1 MFVAAQREV
10 GDCVGAAWAERPPAM
25 EPLVRML
32 LAADRYATAGLKF
45 KYKYVK
51 LTPVRVLCRAQREVG
66 DCVGA
71 AWAERPPA
79 MEPLVR
85 MLLAADR
92 YAAAG
97 LRAECLRR
105 LAARFDRVELGSE
118 QGLHLGSEAGARPG
132 APGPPRPRRAPRLPA
147 RDRRVFEAFLVAVAP
162 TVRPNPCKPIVAI

>member
-1 MFVAAQREV
+1 M
-10 GDCVGAAWAERPPAM
+10 
-25 EPLVRML
+25 
-32 LAADRYATAGLKF
+32 
-45 KYKYVK
+45 
-51 LTPVRVLCRAQREVG
+51 
-66 DCVGA
+66 GA

-118 QGLHLGSEAGARPG
+118 EGLRPG
-132 APGPPRPRRAPRLPA
+132 GPDAARQRRAPRLPA
-147 RDRRVFEAFLVAVAP
+147 HDRRVFEAFLVAVAP
-162 TVRPNPCKPIVAI
+162 MVRLNPRVPTAGEKPLEDHSHDIVMPFREC